1 MSNIMQDEAIAP
13 LLEIG
18 TKVKVDKRYGIG
30 MAAVFI
36 IGTLCGSGVL
46 AIPQAIVDGGLIA
59 MPLLVICG
67 LVSAFTGTLLGKSW
81 IILRERYPEYE
92 ANRVTDP
99 YPTIAFRAAGKVGEY
114 ATRVCLYGSL
124 FGGGTVFLLLISDN
138 TTNLL
143 QSMGGIRFYPCYMMM
158 IVFCILTPLSWIGT
172 PKDFWYAGLIAA
184 ATTTIGA
191 LLIVAGIVQDAP
203 EHVDS
208 YRPEPTA
215 SSFFNSFGVIVYA
228 FGGASCFPTIQV
240 DMKNPNKFNTAV
252 VLGII
257 GVIFLYFPAGAAGYF
272 VFGNDMKPNV
282 LSALSP
288 GWISYTINILITSH
302 LLMAFVIISNPVT
315 QEIEGFLNIPEK
327 FTWKRVMTRTIYM
340 LAVLFVALSIP
351 HFNVILSLVGGSLI
365 GCTCVVFPPLFYYL
379 LSRQQKPEDAYGPL
393 PEHML
398 HPHRPANN
406 YRAFEANYNWKQ
418 VSLSLHMKV
427 FLFEIIIFGVGA
439 GVSSTYF
446 AIQSLVTGS
455 SGFTVPCYVNASVG

>member
-46 AIPQAIVDGGLIA
+46 AIPQAIVDGGWIA

-203 EHVDS
+203 EHVES

-240 DMKNPNKFNTAV
+240 DMKNPKV
-252 VLGII
+252 
-257 GVIFLYFPAGAAGYF
+257 VIFLYFPAGAAGYF

-406 YRAFEANYNWKQ
+406 YRALESNYSWKQ
-418 VSLSLHMKV
+418 EAKSSYEMD
-427 FLFEIIIFGVGA
+427 A

>member
-257 GVIFLYFPAGAAGYF
+257 
-272 VFGNDMKPNV
+272 
-282 LSALSP
+282 
-288 GWISYTINILITSH
+288 
-302 LLMAFVIISNPVT
+302 VT